1 MEFYKLWR
9 GWGGTIGVAKFSL
22 GEMVGIQFASLLLYV
37 IALAFAVTILPM
49 ILFSIYLF
57 SMITRDSD
65 EQSSVY
71 RLWLNI
77 LTVISTIYFL
87 LDYHY
92 GWFSFKIL
100 GSSMFAE
107 TYDWLATTNLSI
119 GLISILLFFV
129 GHEVYRVSPNRLIRI
144 VTILFFVFMGFK
156 FTDSISESIVPSVIT
171 QYNDEGLTNKRLE
184 MKKSYDEN
192 HHSDEY
198 YENQILEM
206 EEADK
211 KKDQE
216 MKDFDKNYAKEYLNN

>member
-22 GEMVGIQFASLLLYV
+22 GEMVGIQFVSLLIYV
-37 IALAFAVTILPM
+37 IALALAVSILPM
-49 ILFSIYLF
+49 ILFAIYLF
-57 SMITRDSD
+57 SIISRDSD

-71 RLWLNI
+71 RLWINI

-87 LDYHY
+87 FDYHY
-92 GWFSFKIL
+92 GWFSFKLL
-100 GSSMFAE
+100 GGVMYAE

-129 GHEVYRVSPNRLIRI
+129 GHEVYRVSPSKLLR
-144 VTILFFVFMGFK
+144 VVAILFFVFIGFK
-156 FTDSISESIVPSVIT
+156 FTDKISESIVPNLIT
-171 QYNDEGLTNKRLE
+171 QYNDEELTNKRLE

-206 EEADK
+206 EEEDRK
-211 KKDQE
+211 QE
-216 MKDFDKNYAKEYLNN
+216 QRNKDFDKNFANEYLNN